1 MKTLLEIIRD
11 AMLLLDEG
19 RESVVIA
26 RGQQHEPLDGR
37 SEAFQIR
44 LRCSEVDTRLS
55 KVSIVRQ
62 GQLTGLAGG
71 FPGREITFI
80 GNDDITL
87 SPEDAASV
95 AANRFAMPTNYSC
108 EARSWLGG
116 QWSSWSVHHGW
127 LGGAG
132 FDIRD
137 VLATDWRI
145 SS

>member
-1 MKTLLEIIRD
+1 MKTLPEILRD

-26 RGQQHEPLDGR
+26 RGSQHEPLDGR
-37 SEAFQIR
+37 SKAFQIR
-44 LRCSEVDTRLS
+44 VRCNVDM
-55 KVSIVRQ
+55 
-62 GQLTGLAGG
+62 GL
-71 FPGREITFI
+71 FQ
-80 GNDDITL
+80 
-87 SPEDAASV
+87 
-95 AANRFAMPTNYSC
+95 YSC